1 MKQMNATELQALLD
15 SGVKPLLL
23 DVREGHELANGM
35 IEGAIH
41 IPMNDVPARLEEFAS
56 YKDQSVVLICR
67 SGKRSAQVGQFMEH
81 VGFTDVINLEDGMNG
96 WATDVD
102 TSMTVY

>member
-1 MKQMNATELQALLD
+1 MKQMTATEVQALLQ
-15 SGVKPLLL
+15 SGVKPLMI
-23 DVREGHELANGM
+23 DVREAHELGNGM

-41 IPMNDVPARLEEFAS
+41 IPMNEVPGRLEDFAA
-56 YKDQSVVLICR
+56 YQDQSVVLICR

-81 VGFTDVINLEDGMNG
+81 IGFTDIINLDGGMNS

>member
-1 MKQMNATELQALLD
+1 MKQMNPSELQAFLS
-15 SGVKPLLL
+15 SGATPLML
-23 DVREGHELANGM
+23 DVREAHELANGM
-35 IEGAIH
+35 IEGSQH
-41 IPMNDVPARLEEFAS
+41 IPMNDVPARLDEFAD
-56 YKDQSVVLICR
+56 YKDQTVVLICR

-81 VGFTDVINLEDGMNG
+81 VGFTDVINLDGGMNG

>member
-1 MKQMNATELQALLD
+1 MKQMTSTELQAMLT
-15 SGVKPLLL
+15 SGVKPVLI
-23 DVREGHELANGM
+23 DVREGHELANGT
-35 IEGAIH
+35 IEDAIH
-41 IPMNDVPARLEEFAS
+41 IPMNEVPARLEEFAP
-56 YKDQSVVLICR
+56 YKDKTVVLICR

-81 VGFTDVINLEDGMNG
+81 AGFTDVINLEDGMNG

>member
-1 MKQMNATELQALLD
+1 MKQMNPSELQTLLS
-15 SGVKPLLL
+15 SGAQPLML
-23 DVREGHELANGM
+23 DVREANELPYGM
-35 IEGAIH
+35 IDGSQH
-41 IPMNDVPARLEEFAS
+41 IPMNDIPARLEEFAD
-56 YKDQSVVLICR
+56 YKQQTVVLICR

-81 VGFTDVINLEDGMNG
+81 VGFTDVINLDGGMNG

>member
-1 MKQMNATELQALLD
+1 
-15 SGVKPLLL
+15 
-23 DVREGHELANGM
+23 M
-35 IEGAIH
+35 IDGAQH
-41 IPMNDVPARLEEFAS
+41 IPMNDIPARLEEFAD
-56 YKDQSVVLICR
+56 YKQQTVVLICR

-81 VGFTDVINLEDGMNG
+81 VGFTDVINLDGGMNG

>member
-1 MKQMNATELQALLD
+1 MKQMTATELRALLD
-15 SGVKPLLL
+15 SGVKPLLI
-23 DVREGHELANGM
+23 DVREANELNNGM

-41 IPMNDVPARLEEFAS
+41 IPMNEVPARLEEFAS
-56 YKDQSVVLICR
+56 YQDQSVVLICR

-81 VGFTDVINLEDGMNG
+81 VGFNDIINLDGGMND
-96 WATDVD
+96 WAARVD

>member
-1 MKQMNATELQALLD
+1 MKQMSATELQALLQT
-15 SGVKPLLL
+15 GVKPLLI
-23 DVREGHELANGM
+23 DVREPHELVNGV
-35 IEGAIH
+35 IEGAVP
-41 IPMNDVPARLEEFAS
+41 IPMNDIPGRLEEFAS

-81 VGFTDVINLEDGMNG
+81 VGFTDVINLDGGMND
-96 WATDVD
+96 WASQVD

>member
-1 MKQMNATELQALLD
+1 MKQMNPSELQTLLS
-15 SGVKPLLL
+15 SGVQPLML
-23 DVREGHELANGM
+23 DVREAHELVNGM
-35 IEGAIH
+35 IGGAQH
-41 IPMNDVPARLEEFAS
+41 IPMNDIPARLEEFAN
-56 YKDQSVVLICR
+56 YKDQTVVLICR

-81 VGFTDVINLEDGMNG
+81 VGFTDVINLDGGMNG

>member
-1 MKQMNATELQALLD
+1 MKQMSATELQALLQ
-15 SGVKPLLL
+15 SGVKPLLI
-23 DVREGHELANGM
+23 DVREPHELAHGV
-35 IEGAIH
+35 IEGAVH
-41 IPMNDVPARLEEFAS
+41 IPMNDIPGRLEEFAS

-81 VGFTDVINLEDGMNG
+81 VGFNDVINLDGGMND
-96 WATDVD
+96 WASQVD

>member
-1 MKQMNATELQALLD
+1 MKQMNPSELQAFLS
-15 SGVKPLLL
+15 SGATPLML
-23 DVREGHELANGM
+23 DVREAHELVNGM
-35 IEGAIH
+35 IDGAQH
-41 IPMNDVPARLEEFAS
+41 IPMNDVPARLDEFS
-56 YKDQSVVLICR
+56 EYKDQTVVLICR

-81 VGFTDVINLEDGMNG
+81 VGFTDVINLDGGMNG